1 MAVTAKI
8 TDPYR
13 RRPRHELPV
22 GLGRCRQADSEL
34 QPSCEHEK
42 SQGKVGKEANT
53 KPYHA
58 IVVSRVSEI
67 TSQVKSSHT
76 TLYFCKSFL
85 RDAARPAG
93 TRGAMPILTALIPTR
108 EPLDAASPGAAFLRS
123 AGFHVEELVGYASIF
138 DAYSEGV
145 ARLQPADDDVVVLV
159 HDDVSFD
166 GRPSNF
172 EQTLRRHLSLPGVG
186 FVGAA
191 GTRQLS
197 PELVWW
203 RNASGATAL
212 AGLVHH
218 GEQRSFFGPFGRV
231 VVLDGLLLAATG
243 RTLRC
248 VASQTSCGPPPLPP
262 VLCGF

>member
-1 MAVTAKI
+1 MIPQAFATYANPSG
-8 TDPYR
+8 TS
-13 RRPRHELPV
+13 PRH
-22 GLGRCRQADSEL
+22 
-34 QPSCEHEK
+34 
-42 SQGKVGKEANT
+42 
-53 KPYHA
+53 
-58 IVVSRVSEI
+58 
-67 TSQVKSSHT
+67 
-76 TLYFCKSFL
+76 
-85 RDAARPAG
+85 AR
-93 TRGAMPILTALIPTR
+93 TMPHLTALIPTR

-262 VLCGF
+262 VLFGF